1 MCAVGESEEEG
12 DAYTSSV
19 DGAVAPALERGY
31 QSKDEQQNGKGACAL
46 DPHSFDLSMSLALN
60 EPR

>member
-1 MCAVGESEEEG
+1 MRAVGESEEEG

-46 DPHSFDLSMSLALN
+46 DPHRF
-60 EPR
+60 